1 MTFPTIVYVDIGMDT
16 GATAKLEFTFST
28 TVTTVSRSWEIKV
41 TQIECS
47 SLARPYD
54 AGCLQY
60 FTGTTGRLTSFNFAQ
75 SSSSDYG
82 HLPSQKYA
90 KFPFPHI
97 RPSQYVSFLYH
108 FQPKHLHQ
116 ARIWVL
122 LYNLQRL

>member
-1 MTFPTIVYVDIGMDT
+1 MEFQSPSNEVTPTICGENAGQHSKRKDNSRNFYLCVCKIILNSLIIVYVDIGMDT

-82 HLPSQKYA
+82 HLPSQK
-90 KFPFPHI
+90 
-97 RPSQYVSFLYH
+97 
-108 FQPKHLHQ
+108 
-116 ARIWVL
+116 
-122 LYNLQRL
+122 